1 MVLLLGSVLCGGL
14 LESTIDAFEV
24 FPESEWICFDHM
36 GAAPGDA
43 GFWVEV
49 CHSFLISITSFL
61 GRSRSKTLM
70 EEIVV
75 EAYSGCRKVCAT

>member
-1 MVLLLGSVLCGGL
+1 MLLRFSPRVNGSASITWVPL
-14 LESTIDAFEV
+14 LV
-24 FPESEWICFDHM
+24 H
-36 GAAPGDA
+36 A

-49 CHSFLISITSFL
+49 CHSFLISIKSFL

-75 EAYSGCRKVCAT
+75 EACSGCRKVCAT